1 MVLVCFWNSM
11 PFEFRFFFA
20 SPYDLSSTGLTFLQ
34 GGFSLLE
41 AGGIRKRNVSN
52 VLFKNLLDTVIAA
65 IAYYCVGYAFAY
77 GEDVNGFIGR
87 SYFALSELPARE
99 FYLFFFQFAF
109 VATAATIANNFI
121 DFAGSTIV
129 HAVGGMASLV
139 ASIFLGARLE
149 RKKKFDNKDFSPIPG
164 RTLSLE

>member
-1 MVLVCFWNSM
+1 MEHAGTGERISDVFSCFG
-11 PFEFRFFFA
+11 FDAFF
-20 SPYDLSSTGLTFLQ
+20 TGLFPS

-65 IAYYCVGYAFAY
+65 ISYYCVGYAFAY

-87 SYFALSELPARE
+87 TYFALSKLPARE

-109 VATAATIANNFI
+109 VATAATIVSGGAAGRCSMIACKSLCWLNFHLL
-121 DFAGSTIV
+121 ALRV
-129 HAVGGMASLV
+129 
-139 ASIFLGARLE
+139 
-149 RKKKFDNKDFSPIPG
+149 
-164 RTLSLE
+164 